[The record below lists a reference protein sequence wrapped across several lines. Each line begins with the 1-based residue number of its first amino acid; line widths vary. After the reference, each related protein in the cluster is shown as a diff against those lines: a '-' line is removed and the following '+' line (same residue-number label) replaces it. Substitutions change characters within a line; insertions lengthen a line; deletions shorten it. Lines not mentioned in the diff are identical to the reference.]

1 MEPQRHGGAE
11 LHENELTELIIGAAI
26 EVHRAFGPGLLE
38 SVYEECMVIELQM
51 RGLQVERQ
59 KPLSLVYKGRRVA
72 GHLRIDLVVEGRVV
86 VELKTTEKLNAVH
99 EAQLLTY
106 LRLTDCRVGLLIN
119 FNVAV
124 LRGGGIR
131 RMVHGFDDSAPRRL
145 SG

>member
-1 MEPQRHGGAE
+1 
-11 LHENELTELIIGAAI
+11 
-26 EVHRAFGPGLLE
+26 
-38 SVYEECMVIELQM
+38 MVIELQM

-59 KPLSLVYKGRRVA
+59 KALSLVYKGRRVA
-72 GHLRIDLVVEGRVV
+72 GNLRINLVVEGRVV
-86 VELKTTEKLNAVH
+86 VELKTVEKLNAVH

-131 RMVHGFDDSAPRRL
+131 RMVHGFNDSASRRL